1 MRFLDRRR
9 RFFTTLIERAKPM
22 KILVAAG
29 GGLVTAFSTPI
40 KGRPA
45 LGWSF
50 RDLDYGQDVCRQRA
64 AAAFATEGWDRV
76 HASGSSPLATVAFKG
91 SLAGV
96 ILCVDR
102 AIGADHS
109 VAVVFVT
116 GGENGQPDTE
126 RDRLDYY
133 MKY

>member
-1 MRFLDRRR
+1 MRLLTEGR
-9 RFFTTLIERAKPM
+9 RFFTTLIERVNPV
-22 KILVAAG
+22 KILVAALG
-29 GGLVTAFSTPI
+29 ILVTAFSSPI
-40 KGRPA
+40 KATPA
-45 LGWSF
+45 LAWSS
-50 RDLDYGQDVCRQRA
+50 DDVDYAQDVRRQRA

-76 HASGSSPLATVAFKG
+76 HPSGSPPLATVAFKG

>member
-1 MRFLDRRR
+1 
-9 RFFTTLIERAKPM
+9 M
-22 KILVAAG
+22 KIVFAGMVILAA
-29 GGLVTAFSTPI
+29 AFSTPS
-40 KGRPA
+40 KATPA
-45 LGWSF
+45 LAWSS
-50 RDLDYGQDVCRQRA
+50 DDVDYAQDACRQRA
-64 AAAFATEGWDRV
+64 AAAFTKEGWDSI
-76 HASGSSPLATVAFKG
+76 HPGGSPPLATVAFKG

-116 GGENGQPDTE
+116 GGENGQPDAE

-133 MKY
+133 MRY